1 MPDHVNT
8 YNDEDKK
15 KWLRQRGWTVALR
28 PVPPGSPEGT
38 QPTEMWR
45 DPDRGVSY
53 HFAMAMKKALDECRL
68 PADFELKPD
77 VGRKAD

>member
-8 YNDEDKK
+8 YSVEDKH
-15 KWLRQRGWTVALR
+15 KWLRQRGWT
-28 PVPPGSPEGT
+28 PVKRSETAPL
-38 QPTEMWR
+38 MWR

-53 HFAMAMKKALDECRL
+53 HFEMAMKKALEDCKL
-68 PADFELKPD
+68 PGDFELLPD

>member
-8 YNDEDKK
+8 YNDDDKK
-15 KWLRQRGWTVALR
+15 KWLRQRGWTPAKR
-28 PVPPGSPEGT
+28 PAAKEEDS
-38 QPTEMWR
+38 QILWR

-53 HFAMAMKKALDECRL
+53 HFEMAMKKALEDCKL
-68 PADFELKPD
+68 PGDFELQPD

>member
-8 YNDEDKK
+8 YKREDKE
-15 KWLRQRGWTVALR
+15 KWLRQRGWNPVKR
-28 PVPPGSPEGT
+28 PGA
-38 QPTEMWR
+38 TEADAQILWR

-53 HFAMAMKKALDECRL
+53 HFDMAMKKALDDCKL
-68 PADFELKPD
+68 PGDFELQPD

>member
-15 KWLRQRGWTVALR
+15 KWLRQRGWTPVTRPLPPNSPKDAVAPIL
-28 PVPPGSPEGT
+28 
-38 QPTEMWR
+38 WR

-53 HFAMAMKKALDECRL
+53 HFEMAMKKALDDCKL
-68 PADFELKPD
+68 PGDFELKPE
-77 VGRKAD
+77 G

>member
-8 YNDEDKK
+8 YSKENKE
-15 KWLRQRGWTVALR
+15 KWLRQRGWT
-28 PVPPGSPEGT
+28 PVRRTSPAIKEEDA
-38 QPTEMWR
+38 PVLWR

-53 HFAMAMKKALDECRL
+53 HFEMAMKKALEDCRL
-68 PADFELKPD
+68 PADFELQPD